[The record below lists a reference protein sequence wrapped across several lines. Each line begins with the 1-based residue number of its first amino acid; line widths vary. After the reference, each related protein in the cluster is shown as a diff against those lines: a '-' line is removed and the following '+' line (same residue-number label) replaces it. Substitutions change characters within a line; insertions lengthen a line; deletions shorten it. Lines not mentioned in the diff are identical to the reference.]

1 MTTIN
6 ETIIIVDEGKA
17 PEMENILCCQA
28 CLSYLY

>member
-1 MTTIN
+1 MTKTN
-6 ETIIIVDEGKA
+6 QNLVIIDEGKD